1 MAKAVALVGF
11 LEASSLLIRPRF
23 RILKSLLQA
32 SVASASNR
40 LDSSKARVY
49 QQGSL
54 EKDWLP
60 CRRRSESRTELIQEL
75 PSGRSI
81 RSWVEFDSLTLRTMK
96 QDAMWGRKY
105 RRVRFL
111 IRITDLRSLGRGS
124 ENMIS
129 G

>member
-11 LEASSLLIRPRF
+11 LEASSLLIRTRF
-23 RILKSLLQA
+23 RILKGLLQA

-54 EKDWLP
+54 EKDWLSW
-60 CRRRSESRTELIQEL
+60 RRRSESRTELIQEL

-81 RSWVEFDSLTLRTMK
+81 RSWVEFDSLTLRTNEARCDVGTK
-96 QDAMWGRKY
+96 VPSSPILDSHHGSS
-105 RRVRFL
+105 
-111 IRITDLRSLGRGS
+111 ITW
-124 ENMIS
+124 
-129 G
+129 